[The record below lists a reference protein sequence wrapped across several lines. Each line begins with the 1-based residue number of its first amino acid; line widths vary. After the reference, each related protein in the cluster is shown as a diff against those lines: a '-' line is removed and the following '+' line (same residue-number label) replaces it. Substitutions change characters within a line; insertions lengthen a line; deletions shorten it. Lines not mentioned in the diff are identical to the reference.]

1 MTMEQFKKLCDS
13 FYKKNHL
20 AKSLPRFKNCMKYFY
35 NAFHDGNQFKLGTAL
50 ENELGVYAE
59 QTIRAGTVLKGLIGF
74 RNAMAADKTSE
85 VAKKNQRNFYVN
97 MVGVNDVFDGPTYF
111 LNHSCRPNLICS
123 SMPGKEFRFKA
134 TRNIAVGEELTI
146 TYSKQY
152 FLGNNLKCKCEHCR

>member
-1 MTMEQFKKLCDS
+1 
-13 FYKKNHL
+13 
-20 AKSLPRFKNCMKYFY
+20 MKYFY
-35 NAFHDGNQFKLGTAL
+35 NAFHDGNQFRLGTAL

-146 TYSKQY
+146 SYSKQY
-152 FLGNNLKCKCEHCR
+152 FLGNKLKCKCEHCR